1 MKICVIGAGH
11 VGLVTAA
18 CFAEIGHRVIC
29 VDQDRKKLALLRKG
43 KAWFYEPGLEKLVA
57 KNVKQKRLSFTDRVA
72 AGVKQ
77 SEILFIA
84 VGTPPLPTW
93 DADLTAVEQ
102 VVRQIA
108 QHADGYRLIVEK
120 STVPVETGKRIKEA
134 LVILQRDKAPIEVA
148 SNPEFLREGSAVHD
162 FFHPDRIVFGVE
174 SNRSKELLEKLYKP
188 FKAPLVV
195 TDIASAE
202 LIKHS
207 SNAYLAMKISF
218 INAVSVICDKVGADV
233 QNVARGMG
241 YDARIGPSFLNAGI
255 GYGGFCFPKD
265 LEAYIRIAEKRGYDF
280 KLLKAVKEINED
292 QRRILVEKV
301 TCLLWN
307 LKGKK
312 IGLLGLSFKPDTDD
326 LRFAPALEIIA
337 ALREGGAQVHAYDPR
352 AMPEAKR
359 LLGPGIRLAKDPYH
373 LAKDADCLIL
383 VTEWQ
388 EFKDL
393 DLARI
398 KKRMRQPVLVD
409 GRNLYDPDK
418 VKRLGFRYAAMGRS
432 RDG

>member
-1 MKICVIGAGH
+1 MKICVVGAGH

-18 CFAEIGHRVIC
+18 CFAEIGHRVVC

-43 KAWFYEPGLEKLVA
+43 KAWFYEPGLEELIV
-57 KNVKQKRLSFTDRVA
+57 KNIKKKRLFFTDRVA
-72 AGVKQ
+72 QGVRE

-84 VGTPPLPTW
+84 VGTPPLPTG

-134 LVILQRDKAPIEVA
+134 LEMMHRKKAPIEVA

-174 SNRSKELLEKLYKP
+174 SNRSKELLKKLYKP

-207 SNAYLAMKISF
+207 SNAYLAMKVSF
-218 INAVSVICDKVGADV
+218 INAVSVVCDKVGADV

-241 YDARIGPSFLNAGI
+241 CDTRIGPSFLNAGI

-280 KLLKAVKEINED
+280 KLLKAVREINED

-301 TCLLWN
+301 TRLLWN

-312 IGLLGLSFKPDTDD
+312 VGLLGLSFKPDTDD

-359 LLGPGIRLAKDPYH
+359 LLGPGIHLAKDPYH

-418 VKRLGFRYAAMGRS
+418 VKRLGFRYAAMGRGK
-432 RDG
+432 DA

>member
-84 VGTPPLPTW
+84 VGTPPLPTG

-255 GYGGFCFPKD
+255 GYGGVCFPQK
-265 LEAYIRIAEKRGYDF
+265 LPAHIPIPGKRG
-280 KLLKAVKEINED
+280 
-292 QRRILVEKV
+292 
-301 TCLLWN
+301 
-307 LKGKK
+307 
-312 IGLLGLSFKPDTDD
+312 
-326 LRFAPALEIIA
+326 
-337 ALREGGAQVHAYDPR
+337 
-352 AMPEAKR
+352 
-359 LLGPGIRLAKDPYH
+359 
-373 LAKDADCLIL
+373 
-383 VTEWQ
+383 
-388 EFKDL
+388 
-393 DLARI
+393 
-398 KKRMRQPVLVD
+398 
-409 GRNLYDPDK
+409 
-418 VKRLGFRYAAMGRS
+418 
-432 RDG
+432 